1 MDKEEME
8 LITALHFLGPNNV
21 YQHCEIAQVIHLLNN
36 TMLKK
41 FASSSF
47 VLRSK
52 ADRKLNN

>member
-8 LITALHFLGPNNV
+8 LNTALHFLCPNNV
-21 YQHCEIAQVIHLLNN
+21 YQPCEIAQVIHLLNN
-36 TMLKK
+36 TMLMK

-47 VLRSK
+47 VLSSK